1 MKKLPDEF
9 YKRVFTSDE
18 NDICFMCG
26 HKMIPQPTG
35 ELECPNCDNS
45 LYSWEYD
52 EALSDWEQ
60 KVLVELGYFED
71 DSYDS
76 IPEGC
81 AADGAARRRGP
92 SCQTANSAGFPH
104 RNRDDRRVPHPRR
117 SSLGA

>member
-9 YKRVFTSDE
+9 YKRVFTSDN

-45 LYSWEYD
+45 LYPWEYD

-81 AADGAARRRGP
+81 AACGGP
-92 SCQTANSAGFPH
+92 WPDCETSCKMF
-104 RNRDDRRVPHPRR
+104 DD
-117 SSLGA
+117 